1 MPANRRLEQIVALVQ
16 ERGFV
21 SVNELSKVYDV
32 SEVTI
37 RRDLQRLHDEK
48 RLRRTFGGV
57 ASLAAPVA
65 PPTDAGLHRLS
76 SSPLE
81 GFLTDRVDVLIATSF
96 DPQID
101 SVLVD
106 RAANRNIPII
116 AESIGLNG
124 MKTVVSVENYQAGRA
139 LGVWAGQ
146 YAQKHF
152 AGQAYALDLT
162 YHLNNTEAR
171 SQGFIAGLKEVLPT
185 AQIVLSIN
193 AQSAWQ
199 SARQLTADAL
209 NVYPHI
215 NIIFAI
221 NDATAWGAIR
231 ACQDL
236 GVNPDLLLV
245 LTFGLE
251 GDTLKNELMAGRYCK
266 AGLAMFPEI
275 VGPVCVEAAINAYHH
290 TPMARHLVTPYVI
303 LTAETLPQFYT
314 RSESGWRIRWDMV
327 NQQLTIPLNID
338 ISAREIADTLPPRI
352 GFVVPF
358 SEHEWYKSL
367 IDCMQAHA
375 DSLNIELEVV
385 DAAQHL
391 KDEVSLRKRGIAQ
404 IAAEQVQPGDVILVD
419 GGQVTTFLAEE
430 LANKENITV
439 ITNSVP
445 VFDILRDQRAITLI
459 STGGLLR
466 HTSQTLIGPTAEV
479 ALREL
484 RADKLFLSVAGV
496 SLDFGLSHASLAEV
510 AMKQA
515 MIRAAREVI
524 LLADHTKFG
533 QESVV
538 QVAPAN
544 VVNKLVTDNA
554 LPASIRLD
562 LNKLGIE
569 VIIART

>member
-1 MPANRRLEQIVALVQ
+1 MPANQRLGQIVALVQ

-21 SVNELSKVYDV
+21 SVNELSEVYDV

-37 RRDLQRLHDEK
+37 RRDLQRLHEER
-48 RLRRTFGGV
+48 RLRRTFGGA
-57 ASLAAPVA
+57 ASLAAPGSA
-65 PPTDAGLHRLS
+65 QADAGLHRLS
-76 SSPLE
+76 TPPLE

-96 DPQID
+96 DPRID
-101 SVLVD
+101 SVLLD
-106 RAANRNIPII
+106 RAEKRAIPII

-139 LGVWAGQ
+139 LGCWAGQ
-146 YAQKHF
+146 YAQQYF

-162 YHLNNTEAR
+162 YHLNNTQAR
-171 SQGFIAGLKEVLPT
+171 SQGFTAGLKEVLPT
-185 AQIVLSIN
+185 AQTVLSIN
-193 AQSAWQ
+193 AQSGWQ
-199 SARQLTADAL
+199 TARQLTADAL

-221 NDATAWGAIR
+221 NDATAWGAIQ

-236 GVNPDLLLV
+236 GVNPDSLLV

-251 GDTLKNELMAGRYCK
+251 GDTLKNDLTAGRYCK

-275 VGPVCVEAAINAYHH
+275 VGPVCIEAAINAYHH

-303 LTAETLPQFYT
+303 LTAETLPQFYAKT
-314 RSESGWRIRWDMV
+314 ETGWHIRWDTV
-327 NQQLTIPLNID
+327 TRQLIIPLSID
-338 ISAREIADTLPPRI
+338 KAAPKTATLPRRI

-367 IDCMQAHA
+367 IACMQAHA
-375 DSLNIELEVV
+375 DSLNIELEIV

-404 IAAEQVQPGDVILVD
+404 IAAEQVQSGDVILVD
-419 GGQVTTFLAEE
+419 GGQVTTYLAEE
-430 LANKENITV
+430 LTEKENITV

-445 VFDILRDQRAITLI
+445 VFDILRDKRAITLI

-466 HTSQTLIGPTAEV
+466 PASETLIGPTAEV

-484 RADKLFLSVAGV
+484 RADKLFLSVAGI

-538 QVAPAN
+538 QVAPAS
-544 VVNKLVTDNA
+544 VVNKLITDNA
-554 LPASIRLD
+554 LPASIRLE